1 MPEAGL
7 RGLRSGCHTPSMAV
21 PCKRGLLLSAICLA
35 ALPVRADEIQLKDG
49 KTFYGVIVAYDN
61 NMFKVKTDFG
71 YILVEKSKIAAILP
85 NGADAAKADA
95 KGETK
100 PGAANAN
107 KQAGL

>member
-49 KTFYGVIVAYDN
+49 KTFYGVIVAFDQ
-61 NMFKVKTDFG
+61 V
-71 YILVEKSKIAAILP
+71 P
-85 NGADAAKADA
+85 
-95 KGETK
+95 
-100 PGAANAN
+100 
-107 KQAGL
+107 